1 MQNLFNRAISSGFIQ
16 VFVANIVSQLVAFSG
31 SIIYVRLMGQQQFGI
46 YAFSY
51 TIISFFLL
59 VNGFGAA
66 SGILQFVS
74 KAQNTEIELAYLKY
88 ALKLGMIF
96 NCGLSLGIFVYA
108 YFIAVPIPNA
118 KIILCS
124 MAFFPI
130 GRLYIDVFLAY
141 FRATQQNN
149 LLAKFAIS
157 VNLILLLCNIVG
169 IILHGLV
176 GFVIATYVAYA
187 IILILSMLLYKLPNI
202 FTLKTPVI
210 NYKQFFNYSIYVTI
224 GNAFA
229 QLIFLLDIIILGY
242 IMKDAIKV
250 AEYKVATVIPFAINF
265 IPGVVSTFFYP
276 FFAKNSHNIIYVKQ
290 LKIKLQKAMFIFS
303 FTVSML
309 LIILAKP
316 IILIIFGHEYQASII
331 PFQILAFGFWILATF
346 RNINGNILASLGK
359 AKISMLFNLG
369 VFCFNLIFTCVL
381 VKSYGII
388 GAAVGVILVYT
399 ISSILS
405 SMLLKQ
411 CLT

>member
-1 MQNLFNRAISSGFIQ
+1 MQNLLNKAFNSGFIQ
-16 VFVANIVSQLVAFSG
+16 VFIANIVSQLVAFGG
-31 SIIYVRLMGQQQFGI
+31 SIIYVRLMGQEQFGI

-59 VNGFGAA
+59 LNGFGAA

-74 KAQNTEIELAYLKY
+74 KAQSNEVELAYLKY
-88 ALKLGMIF
+88 AIKLGMIF
-96 NCGLSLGIFVYA
+96 NCGLSIAIFIYA
-108 YFIAVPIPNA
+108 YFFTLPIANA

-130 GRLYIDVFLAY
+130 GRLYIDIFLAY
-141 FRATQQNN
+141 LRATQQNN

-157 VNLILLLCNIVG
+157 VNLLLLLCNVIG
-169 IILHGLV
+169 IIVHGLV
-176 GFVIATYVAYA
+176 GFVIATYIAYG
-187 IILILSMLLYKLPNI
+187 IILILSLVVYKLPNV
-202 FTLKTPVI
+202 FALKTTAI
-210 NYKQFFNYSIYVTI
+210 NYKQFFSYSVYVTI

-229 QLIFLLDIIILGY
+229 QLIFLLDIIVLGY
-242 IMKDAIKV
+242 VVKDAISV

-276 FFAKNSHNIIYVKQ
+276 YFAKNSNNINYIKH
-290 LKIKLQKAMFIFS
+290 LKAKIQKAMFIFS
-303 FTVSML
+303 FTISML

-316 IILIIFGHEYQASII
+316 IILIIFGHQYQASII

-359 AKISMLFNLG
+359 AKVSMLFNLG
-369 VFCFNLIFTCVL
+369 IFIFNLILTYAL
-381 VKSYGII
+381 VKLFGII

-399 ISSILS
+399 ISGILS
-405 SMLLKQ
+405 SILLKQ
-411 CLT
+411 FLR